1 MVDFTVYLKVDVNV
15 GAVRR
20 AFFYLVSRIHIPIV
34 HSVQSAF
41 GLLRRSFASRVRD
54 PLKSDSSA
62 RHSHPDTSS
71 KKTSWEWFSVV
82 QLSWLFR
89 FSAEPEDGQT
99 PSQTPEN
106 AVFEPC
112 RGKKRK
118 PGTGCI
124 SKVSKNTWQGKYTPV
139 NPDGTRQR
147 YCVYARTREEC
158 ERKLDEMIKQKTEK
172 IEKNY

>member
-99 PSQTPEN
+99 PDPTPEN

-112 RGKKRK
+112 RGRKRK
-118 PGTGCI
+118 PGHRMHLKGQQKHLAGQIHPHEPRWNKAMLLCLC
-124 SKVSKNTWQGKYTPV
+124 G
-139 NPDGTRQR
+139 D
-147 YCVYARTREEC
+147 
-158 ERKLDEMIKQKTEK
+158 ERRVRKEA
-172 IEKNY
+172 